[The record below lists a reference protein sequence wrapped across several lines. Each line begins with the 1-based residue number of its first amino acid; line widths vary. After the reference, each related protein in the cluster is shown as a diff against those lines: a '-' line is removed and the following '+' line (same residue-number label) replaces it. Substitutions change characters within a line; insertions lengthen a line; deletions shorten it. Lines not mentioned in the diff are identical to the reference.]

1 MADNT
6 RVKWTTDGD
15 YKNGVSPNRPKPNI
29 VRIEQLTPQVRARYI
44 TGTNRLKGALEQQG
58 VLYGNEIP
66 ADVFYGFT
74 HKDNDI
80 TLGVT
85 NHWSPNA
92 GNGVFSQTSELLKNL
107 PLEVGGG
114 VIPFK
119 VNVAGM
125 AGSAISFTEKLIKNA
140 NALLNLS
147 NKTVG
152 GASIKDFTSVDLTS
166 LSVKCAWYLPE
177 QEALAKTALKSLYRM
192 AYPKTLTPASAA
204 NLANAVTEVMLSTAG
219 GGIKAAG
226 DIVGAG
232 LSFIPG
238 AETATKELFELLTP
252 NTEPPKKGETNDPS
266 FIGKTIGAVYKAQDT
281 VEGYITTVNP
291 YPVRLSIGHYLDIEP
306 LVIQSVSTHL
316 SKETFINDSGMHLP
330 IYAEATITFMYWMN
344 PSPDQEFVK
353 LFNTELFGT
362 TTTSDIT
369 DNNAF
374 HVLGG

>member
-119 VNVAGM
+119 VNVAVIK
-125 AGSAISFTEKLIKNA
+125 SA
-140 NALLNLS
+140 
-147 NKTVG
+147 
-152 GASIKDFTSVDLTS
+152 DD
-166 LSVKCAWYLPE
+166 
-177 QEALAKTALKSLYRM
+177 
-192 AYPKTLTPASAA
+192 
-204 NLANAVTEVMLSTAG
+204 
-219 GGIKAAG
+219 
-226 DIVGAG
+226 
-232 LSFIPG
+232 
-238 AETATKELFELLTP
+238 
-252 NTEPPKKGETNDPS
+252 
-266 FIGKTIGAVYKAQDT
+266 
-281 VEGYITTVNP
+281 
-291 YPVRLSIGHYLDIEP
+291 
-306 LVIQSVSTHL
+306 
-316 SKETFINDSGMHLP
+316 
-330 IYAEATITFMYWMN
+330 
-344 PSPDQEFVK
+344 
-353 LFNTELFGT
+353 
-362 TTTSDIT
+362 
-369 DNNAF
+369 
-374 HVLGG
+374 